1 MENVHIVGIVQQWD
15 QDKFKR
21 SIINAVEGEVAL
33 LTGTGP
39 TVFHPDF
46 RVFPNP
52 VSDIAWVDF
61 NTENYLAYHLQV
73 INSLGQE
80 MFSRN
85 VPYQAGTQHLPISME
100 SFTPGIYFVR
110 LTTPKQVFVEKLIK
124 K

>member
-46 RVFPNP
+46 HGILYPGNLLCQA
-52 VSDIAWVDF
+52 D
-61 NTENYLAYHLQV
+61 
-73 INSLGQE
+73 NSETG
-80 MFSRN
+80 FC
-85 VPYQAGTQHLPISME
+85 
-100 SFTPGIYFVR
+100 
-110 LTTPKQVFVEKLIK
+110 
-124 K
+124 